1 MAFTDTEIHRIELLI
16 TLDYLLRF
24 TDENHPATQIDI
36 CEHAREFGLK
46 YDKNATEGNDVRR
59 QRIGDCLKY
68 LKTLTNK
75 YGESFPFVLERTESG
90 KYYIE
95 QKNYLTDDQI
105 VEILAAVKSDKY
117 AREKDTNYLLDR
129 LLDAFTNVYNRN
141 KLMLEADE
149 IVRGKKVN
157 DTTSKKYRLVLKA
170 YKEKK
175 SILIVQSHFGRLTAD
190 DLPDMFHEAGGN
202 KRIFIGTSEH
212 KVFCRVY
219 KIQDFNNKP
228 YAILIPINKPG
239 IIFDAAEN
247 LSIPTS
253 LPLRELMMED
263 ETDDNRLNELFE
275 MNNARL
281 SQYYGSLD
289 NYIGQ
294 QIVPEKGFSFKTSFY
309 FEYRYL
315 DRVRNSYEE
324 FFSQTMPVIK
334 CNSFNV
340 KEDKLNTGFA
350 LEQPH
355 KNDEFAI
362 KCNQVED
369 ENPKYGVVNVTI
381 NKNAFISWLYNNPNI
396 ADVIEVVAPK
406 SINENLAHYF
416 LGMLMKYSDYISEE
430 MVNKAITATK
440 SFKRKK

>member
-334 CNSFNV
+334 CNSF
-340 KEDKLNTGFA
+340 TSRTTCA
-350 LEQPH
+350 STTSCP
-355 KNDEFAI
+355 
-362 KCNQVED
+362 
-369 ENPKYGVVNVTI
+369 
-381 NKNAFISWLYNNPNI
+381 
-396 ADVIEVVAPK
+396 
-406 SINENLAHYF
+406 
-416 LGMLMKYSDYISEE
+416 
-430 MVNKAITATK
+430 
-440 SFKRKK
+440 